1 MKKFYL
7 LMIATLLM
15 ATTYA
20 QEPIFEKGNTA
31 INIGVG
37 LGLRGLPLDL
47 SVTYGIVDN
56 LFTAKGLTL
65 GVGGYLGFSSWKSSS
80 FWGYGGHTFFPGAK
94 VEVHYSIVDKLDFF
108 GGFLAGL
115 RIDKWD
121 AGYWTTPG
129 TERSYYFSTGAYV
142 GAKYFITP
150 NFGFYATAGY
160 GIAFLSGG
168 IALQF

>member
-7 LMIATLLM
+7 VMIATLLM
-15 ATTYA
+15 ATTLA
-20 QEPIFEKGNTA
+20 QGPIFEKGNTA

-47 SVTYGIVDN
+47 SVTYGIVND
-56 LFTAKGLTL
+56 LFGADGLTL
-65 GVGGYLGFSSWKSSS
+65 GIGGYLGFSSWKAGS
-80 FWGYGGHTFFPGAK
+80 FWGYGGYTLFPGAK
-94 VEVHYSIVDKLDFF
+94 VEVHYSIVEKLDFF
-108 GGFLAGL
+108 GGVLAGV

-121 AGYWTTPG
+121 SGYWYYQEN
-129 TERSYYFSTGAYV
+129 ERSVYFSMGAYV
-142 GAKYFITP
+142 GAKYFVTP

-160 GIAFLSGG
+160 GLSYLTGG